1 MDNNELLQQWLD
13 KGNDDLR
20 VAEYLS
26 TMHHPTPDEIICF
39 HCQQSAEKYLKGFLF
54 LNDIEAPKTHD
65 LNELLGMCTKIDE
78 KFSVLLPKMYILK
91 TYAVTPR
98 YPNELGITED
108 DMKTAIKYAK
118 DVQEFI
124 LKIINDFQNSNK

>member
-1 MDNNELLQQWLD
+1 MVDNELLQQWLD

-26 TMHHPTPDEIICF
+26 TMHHPTPNEIICF

-54 LNDIEAPKTHD
+54 LNDIEPPKTHD
-65 LNELLGMCTKIDE
+65 LNELLEMCVKIDSG
-78 KFSVLLPKMYILK
+78 FSVLLPQMNILK
-91 TYAVTPR
+91 AYAVTPR
-98 YPNELGITED
+98 YPNDFGITID
-108 DMKTAIKYAK
+108 DTKTAIKYAK

-124 LKIINDFQNSNK
+124 LKIVVEKD